1 MPSEYVGS
9 RACATYIADPLLF
22 QHIDL
27 NTVTVEELAFKVPFD
42 LKAERSDCELLLSPV
57 SRIEADSFLVD
68 IHAFLGW
75 FDCSFDACHKPVK
88 FSTGPH
94 AKYTHWKVGNFEP
107 STFHQTDWSNS

>member
-1 MPSEYVGS
+1 MTDEN
-9 RACATYIADPLLF
+9 RPL

-27 NTVTVEELAFKVPFD
+27 NTVTVDDLAFKVPFD
-42 LKAERSDCELLLSPV
+42 LKAERSDCRFPCGA
-57 SRIEADSFLVD
+57 SRSHRLTQFAGTD

-94 AKYTHWKVGNFEP
+94 AKYTHWKVRCGPLLLNFC
-107 STFHQTDWSNS
+107 